1 MSESRFPPGW
11 DQERVKRL
19 IAYYD
24 ALSEDEQVA
33 EDETAVAEQKGQTVR
48 SPFLTSSCPQSVN
61 SWRLR
66 AKVDTQGGPMARKTS
81 RIVRHPQA
89 VLDIVEVAARSRPRV
104 GAMYHV
110 AVPGS
115 GRMEFG

>member
-48 SPFLTSSCPQSVN
+48 SPFLTSSRPQSVN